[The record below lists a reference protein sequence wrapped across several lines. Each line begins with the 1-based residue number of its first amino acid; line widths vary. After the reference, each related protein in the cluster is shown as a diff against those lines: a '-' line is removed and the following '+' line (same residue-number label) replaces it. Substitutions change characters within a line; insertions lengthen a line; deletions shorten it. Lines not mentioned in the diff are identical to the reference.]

1 MQRELLH
8 RRKSRNRQFSVRS
21 LQVVNVQR
29 KNMDRALYPDP
40 LHALALLE
48 SHDRSRWKAALVDL
62 REKVFPGPYTSEFLG
77 FDGLRVLLGVAER
90 IIESE
95 DTETGP
101 VLRSEVNSELN
112 FCPNFEGLVLGCI
125 DADFC
130 K

>member
-1 MQRELLH
+1 
-8 RRKSRNRQFSVRS
+8 
-21 LQVVNVQR
+21 
-29 KNMDRALYPDP
+29 MDRALYPDP

-101 VLRSEVNSELN
+101 VLWEIARILFAWSEIGGGFLAIPCGRLVELVAPDQEEKSLLEATFTWVMN
-112 FCPNFEGLVLGCI
+112 DGSSLS
-125 DADFC
+125 
-130 K
+130 

>member
-1 MQRELLH
+1 M
-8 RRKSRNRQFSVRS
+8 
-21 LQVVNVQR
+21 QR

-112 FCPNFEGLVLGCI
+112 FPPNFEGLVLGCI